1 MQSADWYVGNVH
13 SREISFQDLIVNSPL
28 WLLHISLQI
37 SYENLVLDQDN
48 SFYLISLNIL
58 ITCLLNN
65 VWIF

>member
-1 MQSADWYVGNVH
+1 MQSADWYVGNVR

-65 VWIF
+65 VWIL